1 MSLKKDD
8 LVQIEYTASIK
19 RTGEIFDTTNPDLGQ
34 KIGLRELVKP
44 RIIIIG
50 AQMIIEGLERELLKH
65 KVGEEFTVSLDS
77 NQAFGE
83 RQKELVK
90 VFNKN
95 LLIKQNINPYPGLMV
110 EIENMKAKVLSV
122 SGGRVR
128 LDFNHPLSGKQVE
141 YAVKI
146 NKKIEDKTEYIKT
159 ILEQRI
165 GIIDAKI
172 TLTTTKATIK
182 TKQELPEQII
192 KILSEE
198 IKKYTKLES
207 IFNPKK
213 EEKK

>member
-1 MSLKKDD
+1 
-8 LVQIEYTASIK
+8 
-19 RTGEIFDTTNPDLGQ
+19 
-34 KIGLRELVKP
+34 
-44 RIIIIG
+44 
-50 AQMIIEGLERELLKH
+50 MIIEGLERELLKH